1 MQHRGAQKGNGL
13 PQSKRGKL
21 GGSAGTKVSV
31 LWLAFQERVLAFSV
45 APGRSWKRA
54 AFRGE
59 RWLKCFPCPADVT
72 ALPGNDLWFYFF
84 STLHQIAFH
93 LYFSCCISV
102 GPSVVERDG
111 RRSIDGLKTL
121 LSLLSTAVFAFWVWV
136 TMKSGVKLPLAK
148 SLRTE
153 HQDTARL
160 ASTRGNSRPA
170 RRSPPTEPGQIR
182 QQISAELI

>member
-111 RRSIDGLKTL
+111 RRSIDGLKRRCCPSCL
-121 LSLLSTAVFAFWVWV
+121 RLSSHSGFESLWNQEWNCPWQKASGPSARTQRGWRPLVEIQGQRVGRLPQSRGGYAN
-136 TMKSGVKLPLAK
+136 KSV
-148 SLRTE
+148 
-153 HQDTARL
+153 
-160 ASTRGNSRPA
+160 
-170 RRSPPTEPGQIR
+170 PG
-182 QQISAELI
+182 